1 MSKKHYTPTR
11 NGGSGAKIT
20 AIIALFLSL
29 IVGAYVVLSLVFHSW
44 NPVKWT
50 ETKQD
55 QTDGTN
61 DGNGG
66 DKDPSDDK
74 LVNSGENKGI
84 LLRSARI
91 ASEQYE
97 DYGIDAQANTAYSI
111 TATVNEDAADK
122 SVIGSVHW
130 KDDSSTWATGKNI
143 NDYVTLNQTVQ
154 YGLDFT
160 FIVKQAFS
168 EPVMIKVA
176 SCMDSGIYGT
186 AQVDHL
192 KELKSF
198 KAVLNP
204 SYGTDI
210 GRINVGENMNTVEIT
225 PNFGEG
231 TVEGTISN
239 YKTTFTTNAYFRT
252 ELKSKLNAGNGTS
265 AFTPAQKIITTGKD
279 FKINWSGT
287 QGSVAGVGGNSDVVG
302 GLMYGGGNSGGAYT
316 IVNNFIKQRGA
327 TNTGGSASV
336 TAGVVQIKYEIT
348 YSYGNEYSVVETW
361 NDQKG
366 TYGDNP
372 TEFLYAFRNDNLT
385 MISTID
391 NIQVAPDNI
400 VVLPV
405 NAVMSMPAV
414 TNKQAV

>member
-1 MSKKHYTPTR
+1 MNIKKVLY
-11 NGGSGAKIT
+11 GLLCVVIAGAIT
-20 AIIALFLSL
+20 FLGCFFG
-29 IVGAYVVLSLVFHSW
+29 IDKFNAW
-44 NPVKWT
+44 VKSRFNS
-50 ETKQD
+50 D
-55 QTDGTN
+55 INTDIPN
-61 DGNGG
+61 SDN
-66 DKDPSDDK
+66 KDPSDDE

-91 ASEQYE
+91 ASEQFE

-130 KDDSSTWATGKNI
+130 KDGSSTWATGKNI
-143 NDYVTLNQTVQ
+143 NDYVTLNQTTE
-154 YGLDFT
+154 YGLNFT
-160 FIVKQAFS
+160 LTVKQAFG
-168 EPVMIKVA
+168 EPIMIKVA

-210 GRINVGENMNTVEIT
+210 GRINVGDNMNTVQIT
-225 PNFGEG
+225 PSFGVG
-231 TVEGTISN
+231 TIEGTISN

-265 AFTPAQKIITTGKD
+265 AFSPAQKIITTGKD

-287 QGSVAGVGGNSDVVG
+287 QGSVSGVGGNSDVVG

-316 IVNNFIKQRGA
+316 IVNNFVVQRGA
-327 TNTGGSASV
+327 TNAGGSSSV

-348 YSYGNEYSVVETW
+348 YSYGNEYSVVKTW

-366 TYGDNP
+366 YSDNP
-372 TEFLYAFRNDNLT
+372 TELIYAFRNDNLT

-405 NAVMSMPAV
+405 NTVMSMSAL

>member
-1 MSKKHYTPTR
+1 MSKKRYSTPTR
-11 NGGSGAKIT
+11 NDSAKVKIT
-20 AIIALFLSL
+20 AIIALLL
-29 IVGAYVVLSLVFHSW
+29 ALAVGAYVVLSLVFHSW

-61 DGNGG
+61 DGDGE

-84 LLRSARI
+84 LLKSRRLAV
-91 ASEQYE
+91 EDFE

-130 KDDSSTWATGKNI
+130 KDGSSTWATGKNI

-210 GRINVGENMNTVEIT
+210 GRINVGDNMNTVQIT

-252 ELKSKLNAGNGTS
+252 ELKTRLDNFTSSMGGTYS
-265 AFTPAQKIITTGKD
+265 PAQMIRITGKD
-279 FKINWSGT
+279 FKINF
-287 QGSVAGVGGNSDVVG
+287 QGGSAGLDTSAVTGLCVGGGPSPDTV
-302 GLMYGGGNSGGAYT
+302 
-316 IVNNFIKQRGA
+316 VNNFIKQRGA
-327 TNTGGSASV
+327 TNAGGSASV

-348 YSYGNEYSVVETW
+348 YSYGNEYSVVKTW

-366 TYGDNP
+366 YSDNP
-372 TEFLYAFRNDNLT
+372 TELIYAFRNDNLT

>member
-1 MSKKHYTPTR
+1 MTVKKILY
-11 NGGSGAKIT
+11 GLLCVVIAGAIT
-20 AIIALFLSL
+20 FLGCFFG
-29 IVGAYVVLSLVFHSW
+29 IDKFNAW
-44 NPVKWT
+44 VKSRFNS
-50 ETKQD
+50 D
-55 QTDGTN
+55 INTDIPN
-61 DGNGG
+61 SDN
-66 DKDPSDDK
+66 KDPSDDK

-91 ASEQYE
+91 ASEQFE

-130 KDDSSTWATGKNI
+130 KDGSSTWATGKNI
-143 NDYVTLNQTVQ
+143 NDYVTLNQTTE
-154 YGLDFT
+154 YGLNFT
-160 FIVKQAFS
+160 LTVKQAFG
-168 EPVMIKVA
+168 EPIMIKVA

-210 GRINVGENMNTVEIT
+210 GRINVGDNMNTVQIT
-225 PNFGEG
+225 PSFGVG
-231 TVEGTISN
+231 TIEGTISN

-252 ELKSKLNAGNGTS
+252 ELKSKLNAGNGTDS
-265 AFTPAQKIITTGKD
+265 YSPAQKIITTGKD

-316 IVNNFIKQRGA
+316 IVNNFVVQRGA
-327 TNTGGSASV
+327 TNAGGSASV

-348 YSYGNEYSVVETW
+348 YSYGNEYSVVKTW

-366 TYGDNP
+366 YSDNP
-372 TEFLYAFRNDNLT
+372 TELIYAFRNDNLT

>member
-20 AIIALFLSL
+20 AIIALFLAL
-29 IVGAYVVLSLVFHSW
+29 IVGAYVVLSLVFKSW

-50 ETKQD
+50 ETRQE
-55 QTDGTN
+55 QTDN
-61 DGNGG
+61 DVNGE

-225 PNFGEG
+225 PNFGDG
-231 TVEGTISN
+231 TIEGTISN

-252 ELKSKLNAGNGTS
+252 ELKKRLDAGSIGS
-265 AFTPAQKIITTGKD
+265 YTPANKIVVTGKD
-279 FKINWSGT
+279 FKINWQG
-287 QGSVAGVGGNSDVVG
+287 GSVIGTNNIVVDKGLVVG
-302 GLMYGGGNSGGAYT
+302 GGAPPNV
-316 IVNNFIKQRGA
+316 IVNNFIVQRGA
-327 TNTGGSASV
+327 TNASGSASV

-348 YSYGNEYSVVETW
+348 YSYGDEYSIVETW

-414 TNKQAV
+414 TNKQAE

>member
-1 MSKKHYTPTR
+1 MSKKHYTPSR

-29 IVGAYVVLSLVFHSW
+29 IVGAYVVLSLVFKSW
-44 NPVKWT
+44 NPVRWT

-55 QTDGTN
+55 QTDGTG

-66 DKDPSDDK
+66 DKDPSDDE

-84 LLRSARI
+84 LLKSRHLDAT
-91 ASEQYE
+91 EYDE
-97 DYGIDAQANTAYSI
+97 YGIEAQANTAYSV
-111 TATVNEDAADK
+111 TATVNEDAVDK
-122 SVIGSVHW
+122 SVIGSVFW
-130 KDDSSTWATGKNI
+130 KNGSSAWATGKNI
-143 NDYVTLNQTVQ
+143 NDYVTLNQTVE

-160 FIVKQAFS
+160 LTVKQAFG

-210 GRINVGENMNTVEIT
+210 GRINVGDNMNTVQIT

-252 ELKSKLNAGNGTS
+252 ELKTRLDNFTSSMGGTYS
-265 AFTPAQKIITTGKD
+265 PAQMIRITGKD
-279 FKINWSGT
+279 FKINF
-287 QGSVAGVGGNSDVVG
+287 QGGSAGLDTSAVTGLCVGGGPSPDTV
-302 GLMYGGGNSGGAYT
+302 
-316 IVNNFIKQRGA
+316 VNNFIKQRGA
-327 TNTGGSASV
+327 TNAGGSASV

-348 YSYGNEYSVVETW
+348 YSYGNEYSVVKTW

-366 TYGDNP
+366 YSDNP
-372 TEFLYAFRNDNLT
+372 TELIYAFRNDNLT

-405 NAVMSMPAV
+405 NAVMSIPTV
-414 TNKQAV
+414 TKQAV

>member
-1 MSKKHYTPTR
+1 MNIKKVLY
-11 NGGSGAKIT
+11 GLLCVVIAGAIT
-20 AIIALFLSL
+20 FLGCFFG
-29 IVGAYVVLSLVFHSW
+29 IDKFNAW
-44 NPVKWT
+44 VKSRFNS
-50 ETKQD
+50 D
-55 QTDGTN
+55 INTDIPN
-61 DGNGG
+61 SDN
-66 DKDPSDDK
+66 KDPSDDK

-143 NDYVTLNQTVQ
+143 NDYVTLNQTTE
-154 YGLDFT
+154 YGLNFT
-160 FIVKQAFS
+160 LTVKQAFG

-210 GRINVGENMNTVEIT
+210 GRINVGENMNTVQIT

-252 ELKSKLNAGNGTS
+252 ELKKRLDAGSIGS
-265 AFTPAQKIITTGKD
+265 YTPANKIVVTGKD
-279 FKINWSGT
+279 FKINWQG
-287 QGSVAGVGGNSDVVG
+287 GSVIGTNNIVVDKGLVVG
-302 GLMYGGGNSGGAYT
+302 GGAPPNV
-316 IVNNFIKQRGA
+316 IVNNFIVQSGA
-327 TNTGGSASV
+327 TNASGSASV
-336 TAGVVQIKYEIT
+336 TAGVVQIAYEIT
-348 YSYGNEYSVVETW
+348 YSYGDEYSVVETW

-372 TEFLYAFRNDNLT
+372 TELLYAFRNDNLT

-405 NAVMSMPAV
+405 SALLTLPAV

>member
-1 MSKKHYTPTR
+1 MSKKHYTPSR

-29 IVGAYVVLSLVFHSW
+29 IVGAYVVLSLVFKSW
-44 NPVKWT
+44 NPVRWT

-55 QTDGTN
+55 QTDGTG

-111 TATVNEDAADK
+111 TATVNENAADK

-130 KDDSSTWATGKNI
+130 KDDSSTWATDKNI

-210 GRINVGENMNTVEIT
+210 GRINVGENMNTVQIT

-252 ELKSKLNAGNGTS
+252 ELKTRLDNFTSSMGGTYS
-265 AFTPAQKIITTGKD
+265 PAQMIRITGKD
-279 FKINWSGT
+279 FKINF
-287 QGSVAGVGGNSDVVG
+287 QGGSAGLDTSAVTGLCVGGGPSPDTV
-302 GLMYGGGNSGGAYT
+302 
-316 IVNNFIKQRGA
+316 VNNFIKQRGA
-327 TNTGGSASV
+327 TNAGGSASV

-348 YSYGNEYSVVETW
+348 YSYGNEYSVVKTW

-366 TYGDNP
+366 YSDNP
-372 TEFLYAFRNDNLT
+372 TELIYAFRNDNLT

-405 NAVMSMPAV
+405 NAVMSIPAV

>member
-1 MSKKHYTPTR
+1 M
-11 NGGSGAKIT
+11 
-20 AIIALFLSL
+20 
-29 IVGAYVVLSLVFHSW
+29 FHSW

-61 DGNGG
+61 DGDGE
-66 DKDPSDDK
+66 DKDPSDDE

-160 FIVKQAFS
+160 FTVKQAFS

-210 GRINVGENMNTVEIT
+210 GRINVGENMNTIEIT

>member
-29 IVGAYVVLSLVFHSW
+29 IVGAYVVLSLVFKSW
-44 NPVKWT
+44 NPVRWT

-61 DGNGG
+61 DGDGE
-66 DKDPSDDK
+66 DKDPSDDE

-111 TATVNEDAADK
+111 TATVNENAADK

-130 KDDSSTWATGKNI
+130 KDGSSTWATGKNI

-210 GRINVGENMNTVEIT
+210 GRINVGENMNTIEIT

-252 ELKSKLNAGNGTS
+252 ELKTRLDNFTSSMGGTYS
-265 AFTPAQKIITTGKD
+265 PAQMIRITGKD
-279 FKINWSGT
+279 FKINF
-287 QGSVAGVGGNSDVVG
+287 QGGSAGLDTSAVTGLCVGGGPSPDTV
-302 GLMYGGGNSGGAYT
+302 
-316 IVNNFIKQRGA
+316 VNNFIKQRGA
-327 TNTGGSASV
+327 TNAGGSASV

-348 YSYGNEYSVVETW
+348 YSYGNEYSVVKTW

-366 TYGDNP
+366 YSDNP
-372 TEFLYAFRNDNLT
+372 TELIYAFRNDNLT

-405 NAVMSMPAV
+405 SALLTLPAV

>member
-1 MSKKHYTPTR
+1 MSKKHYTPSR

-29 IVGAYVVLSLVFHSW
+29 IVGAYVVLSLVFKSW
-44 NPVKWT
+44 NPVRWT

-55 QTDGTN
+55 QTDGTG

-66 DKDPSDDK
+66 DKDPSDDE

-91 ASEQYE
+91 ASEQFE

-210 GRINVGENMNTVEIT
+210 GRINVGENMNTIEIT

-252 ELKSKLNAGNGTS
+252 ELKSKLNAGNGTDS
-265 AFTPAQKIITTGKD
+265 YSPAQKIITPGKD

-287 QGSVAGVGGNSDVVG
+287 QGSVAGVGGHSDVVG

-316 IVNNFIKQRGA
+316 IVNNFIVQRGA
-327 TNTGGSASV
+327 TNAGGSASV

-348 YSYGNEYSVVETW
+348 YSYGNEYSVVKTW

-366 TYGDNP
+366 YSDNP
-372 TEFLYAFRNDNLT
+372 TELIYAFRNDNLT

-405 NAVMSMPAV
+405 NAVMSIPAV

>member
-1 MSKKHYTPTR
+1 MNIKKVLY
-11 NGGSGAKIT
+11 GLLCVVIAGAIT
-20 AIIALFLSL
+20 FLGCFFG
-29 IVGAYVVLSLVFHSW
+29 IDKFNAW
-44 NPVKWT
+44 VKSRFNS
-50 ETKQD
+50 D
-55 QTDGTN
+55 INTDIPN
-61 DGNGG
+61 SDN
-66 DKDPSDDK
+66 KDPSDDE

-130 KDDSSTWATGKNI
+130 KDGSSTWATGKNI

-160 FIVKQAFS
+160 FTVKQAFG

-210 GRINVGENMNTVEIT
+210 GRINVGDNMNTVQIT
-225 PNFGEG
+225 PSFGVG
-231 TVEGTISN
+231 TIEGTISN

-252 ELKSKLNAGNGTS
+252 ELKTRLDNFTSSMGGTYS
-265 AFTPAQKIITTGKD
+265 PAQMIQITGKD
-279 FKINWSGT
+279 FKINF
-287 QGSVAGVGGNSDVVG
+287 QGDPAGLHTSAVTGLCVGGGPSPNTV
-302 GLMYGGGNSGGAYT
+302 
-316 IVNNFIKQRGA
+316 VNNFIKQRGA
-327 TNTGGSASV
+327 TNAGGSASV

-348 YSYGNEYSVVETW
+348 YSYGNEYSVVKTW

-366 TYGDNP
+366 YSDNP
-372 TEFLYAFRNDNLT
+372 TELIYAFRNDNLT

-405 NAVMSMPAV
+405 SALLTLPAV

>member
-1 MSKKHYTPTR
+1 MNIKKVLY
-11 NGGSGAKIT
+11 GLLCVVIAGAIT
-20 AIIALFLSL
+20 FLGCFFG
-29 IVGAYVVLSLVFHSW
+29 IDKFNAW
-44 NPVKWT
+44 VKSRFNS
-50 ETKQD
+50 D
-55 QTDGTN
+55 INTDIPN
-61 DGNGG
+61 SDN
-66 DKDPSDDK
+66 KDPSDDK

-204 SYGTDI
+204 SYGTDM
-210 GRINVGENMNTVEIT
+210 GRINVGENMNTIEIT

-252 ELKSKLNAGNGTS
+252 ELKKRLDAGSIGS
-265 AFTPAQKIITTGKD
+265 YTPANKIVVTGKD
-279 FKINWSGT
+279 FKINWQG
-287 QGSVAGVGGNSDVVG
+287 GSVIGTNNIVVDKGLVVG
-302 GLMYGGGNSGGAYT
+302 GGAPPNV
-316 IVNNFIKQRGA
+316 IVNNFIVQRGA
-327 TNTGGSASV
+327 TNASGSASV
-336 TAGVVQIKYEIT
+336 TAGVVQIAYEIT
-348 YSYGNEYSVVETW
+348 YSYGDEYSVVETW

-372 TEFLYAFRNDNLT
+372 TELLYAFRNDNLT

-405 NAVMSMPAV
+405 SALLTLPAV

>member
-1 MSKKHYTPTR
+1 MSKKHYTPSR

-29 IVGAYVVLSLVFHSW
+29 IVGAYVVLSLVFKSW
-44 NPVKWT
+44 NPVRWT

-55 QTDGTN
+55 QTDGTGDVN
-61 DGNGG
+61 DE

-84 LLRSARI
+84 LLKSRRLAV
-91 ASEQYE
+91 EDFE

-130 KDDSSTWATGKNI
+130 KDGSSTWATGKNI
-143 NDYVTLNQTVQ
+143 NDYVTLNQTTE
-154 YGLDFT
+154 YGLNFT
-160 FIVKQAFS
+160 LTVKQAFG
-168 EPVMIKVA
+168 EPIMIKVA

-210 GRINVGENMNTVEIT
+210 GRINVGENMNTIEIT

-252 ELKSKLNAGNGTS
+252 ELKTRLDNFTSSMGGTYS
-265 AFTPAQKIITTGKD
+265 PAQMIQITGKD
-279 FKINWSGT
+279 FKINF
-287 QGSVAGVGGNSDVVG
+287 QGDPAGLHTSAVTGLCVGGGPSPNTV
-302 GLMYGGGNSGGAYT
+302 
-316 IVNNFIKQRGA
+316 VNNFIKQRGA
-327 TNTGGSASV
+327 TNAGGSASV
-336 TAGVVQIKYEIT
+336 TAGVVQIAYEIT
-348 YSYGNEYSVVETW
+348 YSYGDEYSVVKTW

-366 TYGDNP
+366 YSDNP
-372 TEFLYAFRNDNLT
+372 TELIYAFRNDNLT

-405 NAVMSMPAV
+405 SALLTLPAV

>member
-1 MSKKHYTPTR
+1 MSKKHYTPSR

-20 AIIALFLSL
+20 AIIALFLAL
-29 IVGAYVVLSLVFHSW
+29 IVGAYVVLSLVFKSW
-44 NPVKWT
+44 NPVRWT

-61 DGNGG
+61 DGDGE
-66 DKDPSDDK
+66 DKDPSDDE

-130 KDDSSTWATGKNI
+130 KDGSSTWAMGKNI
-143 NDYVTLNQTVQ
+143 NDYVTLNQTTE
-154 YGLDFT
+154 YGLNFT
-160 FIVKQAFS
+160 LTVKQAFG
-168 EPVMIKVA
+168 EPIMIKVA
-176 SCMDSGIYGT
+176 SCMDSSIYGT

-210 GRINVGENMNTVEIT
+210 GRINVGENMNTVQIT

-252 ELKSKLNAGNGTS
+252 ELKSKLDNFTSSMGGTFS
-265 AFTPAQKIITTGKD
+265 PAQKIERTGKD
-279 FKINWSGT
+279 FKIPFSGSST
-287 QGSVAGVGGNSDVVG
+287 GVIGSNAVTGLCVGGGPSPNTV
-302 GLMYGGGNSGGAYT
+302 
-316 IVNNFIKQRGA
+316 VNNFVVQRGA
-327 TNTGGSASV
+327 TNAGGSASV

-348 YSYGNEYSVVETW
+348 YSYGNEYSVVKTW

-366 TYGDNP
+366 YSDNP
-372 TEFLYAFRNDNLT
+372 TELIYAFRNDNLT

-405 NAVMSMPAV
+405 NAVMSMPAL

>member
-1 MSKKHYTPTR
+1 MTVKKILY
-11 NGGSGAKIT
+11 GLLCVVIAGAIT
-20 AIIALFLSL
+20 FLGCFFG
-29 IVGAYVVLSLVFHSW
+29 IDKFNAW
-44 NPVKWT
+44 VKSRFNS
-50 ETKQD
+50 D
-55 QTDGTN
+55 INTDIPN
-61 DGNGG
+61 SDN
-66 DKDPSDDK
+66 KDPSDDK

-91 ASEQYE
+91 ASEQFE

-130 KDDSSTWATGKNI
+130 KDGSSTWATGKNI
-143 NDYVTLNQTVQ
+143 NDYVTLNQTTE
-154 YGLDFT
+154 YGLNFT
-160 FIVKQAFS
+160 LTVKQAFG
-168 EPVMIKVA
+168 EPIMIKVA

-210 GRINVGENMNTVEIT
+210 GRINVGDNMNTVQIT
-225 PNFGEG
+225 PSFGVG
-231 TVEGTISN
+231 TIEGTISN

-265 AFTPAQKIITTGKD
+265 AFSPAQKIITTGKD
-279 FKINWSGT
+279 FKINWRGT
-287 QGSVAGVGGNSDVVG
+287 QGSVSGVGGNSDVVG

-316 IVNNFIKQRGA
+316 IANNFVVQRGA
-327 TNTGGSASV
+327 TNAGGSSSV

-348 YSYGNEYSVVETW
+348 YSYGNEYSVVKTW

-366 TYGDNP
+366 YSDNP
-372 TEFLYAFRNDNLT
+372 TELIYAFRNDNLT

-405 NAVMSMPAV
+405 NTVMSMSAL

>member
-1 MSKKHYTPTR
+1 MTVKKILY
-11 NGGSGAKIT
+11 GLLCVVIAGAIT
-20 AIIALFLSL
+20 FLGCFFG
-29 IVGAYVVLSLVFHSW
+29 IDKFNAW
-44 NPVKWT
+44 VKSRFNS
-50 ETKQD
+50 D
-55 QTDGTN
+55 INTDIPN
-61 DGNGG
+61 SDN
-66 DKDPSDDK
+66 KDPSDDK

-111 TATVNEDAADK
+111 TATVNENAADK

-130 KDDSSTWATGKNI
+130 KDGSSTWATGKNI
-143 NDYVTLNQTVQ
+143 NDYVTLNQTTE
-154 YGLDFT
+154 YGLNFT
-160 FIVKQAFS
+160 LTVKQAFG
-168 EPVMIKVA
+168 EPIMIKVA

-210 GRINVGENMNTVEIT
+210 GRINVGDNMNTVQIT
-225 PNFGEG
+225 PSFGVG
-231 TVEGTISN
+231 TIEGTISN

-279 FKINWSGT
+279 FKINWRGT
-287 QGSVAGVGGNSDVVG
+287 QGSVSGVGGNSDVVG

-316 IVNNFIKQRGA
+316 IANNFVVQRGA
-327 TNTGGSASV
+327 TNAGGSSSV

-348 YSYGNEYSVVETW
+348 YSYGNEYSVVKTW

-366 TYGDNP
+366 YSDNP
-372 TEFLYAFRNDNLT
+372 TELIYAFRNDNLT

-405 NAVMSMPAV
+405 NTVMSMPAV

>member
-1 MSKKHYTPTR
+1 MSKKRYSTPTR
-11 NGGSGAKIT
+11 NDSAKVKIT
-20 AIIALFLSL
+20 AIIALLL
-29 IVGAYVVLSLVFHSW
+29 ALAVGAYVVLSLVFHSW

-66 DKDPSDDK
+66 DKDPSDDE

-91 ASEQYE
+91 ASEQFE

-130 KDDSSTWATGKNI
+130 KDGSSTWATGKNI
-143 NDYVTLNQTVQ
+143 NDYVTLNQTTE
-154 YGLDFT
+154 YGLNFT
-160 FIVKQAFS
+160 LTVKQAFG
-168 EPVMIKVA
+168 EPIMIKVA

-210 GRINVGENMNTVEIT
+210 GRINVGENMNTIEIT

-252 ELKSKLNAGNGTS
+252 ELKSKLNACLLYTS
-265 AFTPAQKIITTGKD
+265 P
-279 FKINWSGT
+279 
-287 QGSVAGVGGNSDVVG
+287 
-302 GLMYGGGNSGGAYT
+302 
-316 IVNNFIKQRGA
+316 
-327 TNTGGSASV
+327 
-336 TAGVVQIKYEIT
+336 
-348 YSYGNEYSVVETW
+348 
-361 NDQKG
+361 
-366 TYGDNP
+366 
-372 TEFLYAFRNDNLT
+372 
-385 MISTID
+385 STRD
-391 NIQVAPDNI
+391 P
-400 VVLPV
+400 
-405 NAVMSMPAV
+405 
-414 TNKQAV
+414 

>member
-61 DGNGG
+61 DGDGE
-66 DKDPSDDK
+66 DKDPSDDE

-160 FIVKQAFS
+160 FTVKQAFS

-210 GRINVGENMNTVEIT
+210 GRINVGENMNTIEIT

>member
-1 MSKKHYTPTR
+1 M
-11 NGGSGAKIT
+11 
-20 AIIALFLSL
+20 
-29 IVGAYVVLSLVFHSW
+29 
-44 NPVKWT
+44 
-50 ETKQD
+50 
-55 QTDGTN
+55 
-61 DGNGG
+61 
-66 DKDPSDDK
+66 
-74 LVNSGENKGI
+74 
-84 LLRSARI
+84 
-91 ASEQYE
+91 
-97 DYGIDAQANTAYSI
+97 
-111 TATVNEDAADK
+111 
-122 SVIGSVHW
+122 
-130 KDDSSTWATGKNI
+130 
-143 NDYVTLNQTVQ
+143 Q

-160 FIVKQAFS
+160 FTVKQAFS

-210 GRINVGENMNTVEIT
+210 GRINVGENMNTIEIT

-336 TAGVVQIKYEIT
+336 TAGVVQINYEIT

>member
-1 MSKKHYTPTR
+1 MRKSTLR
-11 NGGSGAKIT
+11 
-20 AIIALFLSL
+20 SL
-29 IVGAYVVLSLVFHSW
+29 IAILIVAVLTVGVCIVGFVSRNDAG
-44 NPVKWT
+44 KWFRNFKNISGWHWADKT
-50 ETKQD
+50 LDGTD
-55 QTDGTN
+55 NTDGE
-61 DGNGG
+61 

-84 LLRSARI
+84 LLKPRRLAV
-91 ASEQYE
+91 EEFE

-130 KDDSSTWATGKNI
+130 KDGSSTWATGKNI

-160 FIVKQAFS
+160 FTVKQAFS

-210 GRINVGENMNTVEIT
+210 GRINVGENMNTVQIT

-239 YKTTFTTNAYFRT
+239 YKTTFTTNAYFRI
-252 ELKSKLNAGNGTS
+252 ELKTRLDNFTSSMGGTYS
-265 AFTPAQKIITTGKD
+265 PAQMIRITGKD
-279 FKINWSGT
+279 FKINF
-287 QGSVAGVGGNSDVVG
+287 QGGSAGLDTSAVTGLCVGGGPSPDTV
-302 GLMYGGGNSGGAYT
+302 
-316 IVNNFIKQRGA
+316 VNNFIKQRGA
-327 TNTGGSASV
+327 TNASGSASV

-348 YSYGNEYSVVETW
+348 YSYGNEYSVVKTW

-366 TYGDNP
+366 YSDNP
-372 TEFLYAFRNDNLT
+372 TELIYAFRNDNLT

>member
-1 MSKKHYTPTR
+1 MNIKKVLY
-11 NGGSGAKIT
+11 GLLCVVIAGAIT
-20 AIIALFLSL
+20 FLGCFFG
-29 IVGAYVVLSLVFHSW
+29 IDKFNAW
-44 NPVKWT
+44 VKSRFNS
-50 ETKQD
+50 D
-55 QTDGTN
+55 INTDIPN
-61 DGNGG
+61 SDN
-66 DKDPSDDK
+66 KDPSDDK
-74 LVNSGENKGI
+74 LVNTGENKGI

-111 TATVNEDAADK
+111 TATVNENAADK

-130 KDDSSTWATGKNI
+130 KDGSSTWATGKNI
-143 NDYVTLNQTVQ
+143 NDYVTLNQTTE
-154 YGLDFT
+154 YGLNFT
-160 FIVKQAFS
+160 LTVKQAFG
-168 EPVMIKVA
+168 EPIMIKVA

-210 GRINVGENMNTVEIT
+210 GRINVGDNMNTVQIT
-225 PNFGEG
+225 PSFGVG
-231 TVEGTISN
+231 TIEGTISN

-265 AFTPAQKIITTGKD
+265 AFSPAQKIITTGKD
-279 FKINWSGT
+279 FKINWRGT
-287 QGSVAGVGGNSDVVG
+287 QGSVSGVGGNSDVVG

-316 IVNNFIKQRGA
+316 IANNFVVQRGA
-327 TNTGGSASV
+327 TNAGGSSSV

-348 YSYGNEYSVVETW
+348 YSYGNEYSVVKTW

-366 TYGDNP
+366 YSDNP
-372 TEFLYAFRNDNLT
+372 TELIYAFRNDNLT

-405 NAVMSMPAV
+405 NTVMSMSAL